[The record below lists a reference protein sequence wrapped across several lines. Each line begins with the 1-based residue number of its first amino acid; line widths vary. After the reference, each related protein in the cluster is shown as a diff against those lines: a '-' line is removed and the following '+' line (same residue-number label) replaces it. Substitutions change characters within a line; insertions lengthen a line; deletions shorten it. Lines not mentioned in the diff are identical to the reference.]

1 MIGIILAFLLGYYF
15 KQSEKKE
22 QKQLDQ
28 QYTGSAEYDGK
39 NYGYVKEGE
48 SVEDLR

>member
-1 MIGIILAFLLGYYF
+1 MIGIILALLFGYWLG
-15 KQSEKKE
+15 KSEKKE

-28 QYTGSAEYDGK
+28 QYNGSIEYDGK